1 MKLYMKTNSPF
12 LKPYITGFED
22 ADYSFW
28 DDWVEEHMGVI
39 EDYYGFPERLNWGSN
54 RFLLDPKSTYIEI
67 SKSDELLMVNGV
79 MEVVYTLKATKNIG
93 KNTTN
98 RCFKDD
104 IPSWDRYDWSSDGKT
119 VELSFEVGD
128 VVYSLEESYIY
139 GRGFLQP
146 LINVIEAMKVL
157 KGLDKVRGKEIRL
170 NQEQKKQLEKIKTI
184 YTKDPEQAISLADAL
199 GLLGNLKSEMTS
211 DAYGIIKENGVNI
224 TKIEGL

>member
-12 LKPYITGFED
+12 LKPYISGFAD
-22 ADYSFW
+22 ADWSFW
-28 DDWVEEHMGVI
+28 DEWVEEHMGVI
-39 EDYYGFPERLNWGSN
+39 EDYYGYSQRLDWGSN

-67 SKSDELLMVNGV
+67 DKYELLMINGV
-79 MEVVYTLKATKNIG
+79 MEVTYTLKATKNIG
-93 KNTTN
+93 KNITN

-104 IPSWDRYDWSSDGKT
+104 IPSWDKYNWSSDGKT
-119 VELSFEVGD
+119 VELSFEVEK
-128 VVYSLEESYIY
+128 VVIYLEDANIY
-139 GRGFLQP
+139 GKRFIQP

-199 GLLGNLKSEMTS
+199 GLMGNLKSEMTS
-211 DAYGIIKENGVNI
+211 EAYGIIKKNGVNI